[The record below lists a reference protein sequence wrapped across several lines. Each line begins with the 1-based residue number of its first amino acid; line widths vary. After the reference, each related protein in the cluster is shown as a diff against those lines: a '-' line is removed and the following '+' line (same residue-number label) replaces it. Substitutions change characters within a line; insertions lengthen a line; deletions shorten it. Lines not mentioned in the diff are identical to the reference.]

1 MIKQIYVSISRI
13 KIFTLKLKYEN
24 LTFVELGQYLPAG
37 VSWVL
42 LGFVGDRFPG
52 GDGDVIPAILLGRR
66 GALAAMTEG
75 EYKKHFDEN
84 IRKANSEQKNF
95 VEMIINA
102 AKVRALERV
111 KEIRYPD
118 SDLQRLH
125 FLTGEGGVGKTFVY
139 NVIYYRLFLIEFILF
154 S

>member
-1 MIKQIYVSISRI
+1 MRANQTRETAGEMLGLPHIDFPIMSP
-13 KIFTLKLKYEN
+13 EN
-24 LTFVELGQYLPAG
+24 HVMATYFP
-37 VSWVL
+37 
-42 LGFVGDRFPG
+42 DRFERYVMENANLPIDISSEG
-52 GDGDVIPAILLGRR
+52 QP